1 MDEFSFLGQLR
12 NRLQR
17 LLRGRGRT
25 REDAEDLIQEAFLKL
40 QMYREKGNKVYQPE
54 AFLVRTVLR
63 LSINAHRD
71 ERRHLFADV
80 PVEELPVI
88 DTSPSPHDILAAE
101 QQLDLMKRTLDD
113 ISERTREVFLLHR
126 GDGLSYQQIAKL
138 YGMTTKAV
146 ERRIAHAMLTLA
158 SKLHSE

>member
-1 MDEFSFLGQLR
+1 MDYIPILGHLR
-12 NRLQR
+12 TRLQR

-40 QMYREKGNKVYQPE
+40 QLYREQGGEVRKPE

-63 LSINAHRD
+63 LSMNARRDEHRD
-71 ERRHLFADV
+71 LFCDV
-80 PVEELPVI
+80 PVEELTVI
-88 DTSPSPHDILAAE
+88 DTSPSPDDILAAE
-101 QQLDLMKRTLDD
+101 QQLDLMKRTLDA
-113 ISERTREVFLLHR
+113 ISERTREVFFLHR
-126 GDGLSYQQIAKL
+126 GDGLTYQQIAKL

-158 SKLHSE
+158 NKMHPE